1 MKNSTKT
8 STKKQKLQSHTAL
21 QQFLQKAAAY
31 KLSAGA
37 ILLWQSVYFAAQRK
51 GKYSNVVLCTADL
64 TVALGITRNGLQK
77 IRRMLTEAGLLE
89 VRVDARKNVY
99 YTLMIDGEVVHEAGG
114 DSESET
120 VVKTKTKMTNSHGEE
135 QTADTRKNT
144 IGTGKHISGTEKTCG
159 TGNSCGTGNPSPT
172 VTTDILQNNVYRKLV
187 DAFCTQYD
195 SGGATALSTRLQQ
208 FVYRRKQQGKTLT
221 RAGLDALL
229 DKLCTLSQENVQTM
243 IAIIEQSIQRGWY
256 GFYPY
261 RAAACNVS
269 AGSGKAGNRHLERQ
283 SRIPKYDTKKE
294 DLDFLEW

>member
-64 TVALGITRNGLQK
+64 MAALGITRNGLQK

-99 YTLMIDGEVVHEAGG
+99 YTLMTDGKVVREAGG
-114 DSESET
+114 DSDTEKAAKSKL
-120 VVKTKTKMTNSHGEE
+120 KTPKSHGEE
-135 QTADTRKNT
+135 QTA
-144 IGTGKHISGTEKTCG
+144 GCGMGGGFCGKHISGTEKTCG

-195 SGGATALSTRLQQ
+195 NGGATALSTRLQQ
-208 FVYRRKQQGKTLT
+208 FLYRRKQQGKTLT

-243 IAIIEQSIQRGWY
+243 IRIIEQSMQRGWY

-261 RAAACNVS
+261 RALACNVS
-269 AGSGKAGNRHLERQ
+269 AGSGKVRGIPHEKPY
-283 SRIPKYDTKKE
+283 RIPKYDTKKE

>member
-21 QQFLQKAAAY
+21 QLFLQKAAAY

-64 TVALGITRNGLQK
+64 TAALGITRNGLQK

-89 VRVDARKNVY
+89 VQVDARKNVY
-99 YTLMIDGEVVHEAGG
+99 YTLMIDGEVVHEASG

-120 VVKTKTKMTNSHGEE
+120 AVKTKTKMTNSHGEE

-195 SGGATALSTRLQQ
+195 NGGATALSTRLQQ
-208 FVYRRKQQGKTLT
+208 FLYRRKQQGKTLT

-229 DKLCTLSQENVQTM
+229 GKLCALAQENVQTM

-269 AGSGKAGNRHLERQ
+269 AGNGKAGNRHLERQ

>member
-64 TVALGITRNGLQK
+64 MAALGITRNGLQK

-99 YTLMIDGEVVHEAGG
+99 YTLMIDGKVVHEAGG
-114 DSESET
+114 DSETEKAAKS
-120 VVKTKTKMTNSHGEE
+120 KTKMTNSHGEE
-135 QTADTRKNT
+135 QTA
-144 IGTGKHISGTEKTCG
+144 GCG
-159 TGNSCGTGNPSPT
+159 TGGGFCGTGNPSPT
-172 VTTDILQNNVYRKLV
+172 TTDILQNNAYRKLV

-195 SGGATALSTRLQQ
+195 NGGATALSTRLQQ
-208 FVYRRKQQGKTLT
+208 FLYRRKQQGKTLT

-229 DKLCTLSQENVQTM
+229 DKLCTLAQENVQTM
-243 IAIIEQSIQRGWY
+243 IRIIEQSMQRGWY

-261 RAAACNVS
+261 RAAAGNVS
-269 AGSGKAGNRHLERQ
+269 AGSCKAGGTSHERP

>member
-64 TVALGITRNGLQK
+64 MAALGITRNGLQK

-99 YTLMIDGEVVHEAGG
+99 YTLMIDGEVVHETGG
-114 DSESET
+114 GSKTEKAAKS
-120 VVKTKTKMTNSHGEE
+120 KTKVKNSHGEE
-135 QTADTRKNT
+135 QIADMRKNT
-144 IGTGKHISGTEKTCG
+144 IGTGKHISG

-172 VTTDILQNNVYRKLV
+172 VTTDILQNNAYRKLV

-195 SGGATALSTRLQQ
+195 NGGATALSTRLQQ
-208 FVYRRKQQGKTLT
+208 FLYRRKQQGKTLT

-229 DKLCTLSQENVQTM
+229 GKLCTLAQENVQTM
-243 IAIIEQSIQRGWY
+243 IRIIEQSIQRGWY

-261 RAAACNVS
+261 HGEACNAAV
-269 AGSGKAGNRHLERQ
+269 GSGKVRGIPHEKP

>member
-64 TVALGITRNGLQK
+64 MAALGITRNGLQK

-99 YTLMIDGEVVHEAGG
+99 YTLMIDGKVVHEAGG

-120 VVKTKTKMTNSHGEE
+120 VVKTKTKTINSPIEE
-135 QTADTRKNT
+135 QTA
-144 IGTGKHISGTEKTCG
+144 GCG
-159 TGNSCGTGNPSPT
+159 TGGGFCGTGNPSPT
-172 VTTDILQNNVYRKLV
+172 VTTDILQNNAYRKLV

-195 SGGATALSTRLQQ
+195 NGGATALSTRLQQ
-208 FVYRRKQQGKTLT
+208 FLYRRKQQGKTLT

-229 DKLCTLSQENVQTM
+229 GKLCTLSQENVQTM
-243 IAIIEQSIQRGWY
+243 ICIIEQSMQRGWY

-261 RAAACNVS
+261 RALACNVS
-269 AGSGKAGNRHLERQ
+269 AGSGKVRGIPHEKP

>member
-64 TVALGITRNGLQK
+64 MAALGITRNGLQK

-135 QTADTRKNT
+135 QTA
-144 IGTGKHISGTEKTCG
+144 GCG
-159 TGNSCGTGNPSPT
+159 TGGGFCGMGNPSPT

-195 SGGATALSTRLQQ
+195 NGGATALSTRLQQ
-208 FVYRRKQQGKTLT
+208 FLYRRKQQGKTLT

-243 IAIIEQSIQRGWY
+243 IRIIEQSMQRGWY

-261 RAAACNVS
+261 RALACNVS
-269 AGSGKAGNRHLERQ
+269 AGSGKVRGIPHEKP